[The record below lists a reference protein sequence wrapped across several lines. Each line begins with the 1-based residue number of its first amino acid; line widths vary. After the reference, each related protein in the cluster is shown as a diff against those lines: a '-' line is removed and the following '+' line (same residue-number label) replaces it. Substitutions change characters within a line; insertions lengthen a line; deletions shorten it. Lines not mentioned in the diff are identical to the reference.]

1 MLVVLEVAALVAVIV
16 LPLIP
21 ARKAVK

>member
-16 LPLIP
+16 LPLVP
-21 ARKAVK
+21 QRKAAK